1 MVDSANVQPGVPE
14 LQWAGKHPL
23 RSAPY
28 CPARLRERYGEEA
41 GVNRLYWGDNLEV
54 MGDLLEEFRGR
65 VDLVYIDPPFN
76 SHSDYGKRV
85 SLHGSTQPGTV
96 LHEKQYGDV
105 WTDDEYLQ
113 FMYERLV
120 LLRELLA
127 DSGSLYLHCDHHKSH
142 HLRCLMDEVFGPENF
157 QNDIQWC
164 YNVGGKSTSRWAR
177 KHDTILFY
185 SKTADF
191 YFDGKSAGIARETGI
206 KSRGGI
212 IRTDSDGRPYQ
223 DKLAKSSGKYYRYYL
238 DEPKIPEDWWMDINS
253 IQSGSAERE
262 DYPTQKP
269 EALLERIIRASC
281 PEGGLVLDSFMGSG
295 TTPAVAMKLGRRFIA
310 ADNNV
315 CAVHTTTKRLLRLME
330 TPAVSQQ
337 SIPGIAI
344 LDDHPASPGFE
355 VWTVGTEDISRDLA
369 VADIA
374 VEQGILVVHSFS
386 PQNLLQ
392 KLSLGEE
399 LVQDWRQLVDSIMI
413 DWTFDG
419 TVFHPTEIDIPS
431 KKRLVRGLYAIPDNA
446 GTIRL
451 KITDLLFESFKVDVT
466 SCVVGRA
473 RREY

>member
-1 MVDSANVQPGVPE
+1 MVDSANVQPGSPE
-14 LQWAGKHPL
+14 LLWAGKHPL

-28 CPARLRERYGEEA
+28 CPARLRERYGEESD
-41 GVNRLYWGDNLEV
+41 GWINRVYWGDNLQV
-54 MGDLLEEFRGR
+54 MGGLLEEFRGR

-85 SLHGSTQPGTV
+85 SLHGVSSTPV
-96 LHEKQYGDV
+96 LQQEQYGDV

-127 DSGSLYLHCDHHKSH
+127 DSGSLYLHCDYHKSH

-185 SKTADF
+185 SKTSDF
-191 YFDGKSAGIARETGI
+191 FFDGKAAGIARDTGT

-212 IRTDSDGRPYQ
+212 IRTDADGRPYQ

-238 DEPKIPEDWWMDINS
+238 DEPKIPEDWWADINS

-281 PEGGLVLDSFMGSG
+281 PPGGLVLDCFMGSG
-295 TTPAVAMKLGRRFIA
+295 TTPAVAMKCGRRFVGVD
-310 ADNNV
+310 DNIGS
-315 CAVHTTTKRLLRLME
+315 VHTTTKRLLRIMGN
-330 TPAVSQQ
+330 PAASREYVPDS
-337 SIPGIAI
+337 AV
-344 LDDHPASPGFE
+344 LDDHPAAPGFE
-355 VWTVGTEDISRDLA
+355 VWIVGSDTISCDSLE
-369 VADIA
+369 ADVA
-374 VEQGILVVHSFS
+374 VEAGTLVVHSFS
-386 PQNLLQ
+386 PQPLLQ
-392 KLSLGEE
+392 KLSLGGES
-399 LVQDWRQLVDSIMI
+399 VPDWRQFVDSIMI
-413 DWTFDG
+413 DWTYDG
-419 TVFHPTEIDIPS
+419 TVFHPTEIDIPP
-431 KKRLVRGLYAIPDNA
+431 KKRLVAGAYPIPDNA

-451 KITDLLFESFKVDVT
+451 KITDVLSNSLTIDI
-466 SCVVGRA
+466 RQ
-473 RREY
+473 

>member
-1 MVDSANVQPGVPE
+1 MVDSGRASCGAPE
-14 LQWAGKHPL
+14 LQWAGKHPFSPVPC
-23 RSAPY
+23 RA
-28 CPARLRERYGEEA
+28 AILRERYGEEA
-41 GVNRLYWGDNLEV
+41 GANRLYWGDNLEV
-54 MGDLLEEFRGR
+54 MGGLLEEFRGR

-105 WTDDEYLQ
+105 WTDDEYVQ
-113 FMYERLV
+113 FVYERLA

-127 DSGSLYLHCDHHKSH
+127 DSGSLYLHCDYHKGH
-142 HLRCLMDEVFGPENF
+142 HLRCLMDEMFGPENF

-164 YNVGGKSTSRWAR
+164 YNIGGKSTSRWAR

-191 YFDGKSAGIARETGI
+191 YFDGKSAGIARETGT

-212 IRTDSDGRPYQ
+212 IRTDADGRPYQ

-238 DEPKIPEDWWMDINS
+238 DEPKIPEDWWADINS
-253 IQSGSAERE
+253 IQSSSTERE

-281 PEGGLVLDSFMGSG
+281 PPGGLVLDCFMGSG
-295 TTPAVAMKLGRRFIA
+295 TTPAVAMKLGRRFIGV
-310 ADNNV
+310 DNNV
-315 CAVHTTTKRLLRLME
+315 CAVHTTTKRLLRIME
-330 TPAVSQQ
+330 NPAASQQ
-337 SIPGIAI
+337 SIPGIAL

-369 VADIA
+369 EADVV
-374 VEQGILVVHSFS
+374 VEAGTLVIRSFS
-386 PQNLLQ
+386 PFALLQ
-392 KLSLGEE
+392 KLALQPES
-399 LVQDWRQLVDSIMI
+399 VPDWRQFVDSIMI
-413 DWTFDG
+413 DWNYDG
-419 TVFHPTEIDIPS
+419 TVFHPTEIDIPP

-451 KITDLLFESFKVDVT
+451 KITDLLSNSLTIDV
-466 SCVVGRA
+466 RQ
-473 RREY
+473 